1 MSLSIVLPLKSSSDG
16 FDSYADSETN
26 EAIQQNL
33 KMLLLTRPGEYVMDA
48 EFGVGMINYLFYQ
61 QGSNVK
67 SLISSRISQQAKK
80 YMPYISISSIN
91 FDEEELEYNKLSIS
105 IEYMVADSELPQVFD
120 LEVQI

>member
-67 SLISSRISQQAKK
+67 SLISTRISQQAKK

>member
-1 MSLSIVLPLKSSSDG
+1 LPLKSSSDG

>member
-1 MSLSIVLPLKSSSDG
+1 
-16 FDSYADSETN
+16 
-26 EAIQQNL
+26 
-33 KMLLLTRPGEYVMDA
+33 
-48 EFGVGMINYLFYQ
+48 MINYLFYQ